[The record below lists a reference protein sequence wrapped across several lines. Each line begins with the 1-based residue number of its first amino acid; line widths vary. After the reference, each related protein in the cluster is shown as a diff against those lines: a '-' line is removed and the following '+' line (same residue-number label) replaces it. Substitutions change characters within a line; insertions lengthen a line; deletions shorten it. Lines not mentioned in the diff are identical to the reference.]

1 MSGNKTNKNYK
12 SRNHSKFILTYHIIF
27 VCKYRK
33 KLLIRYG
40 EDIKQ
45 TMYNISKRYDFT
57 IKEMEVDKDHI
68 HMMVESIPKI
78 SPLQIV
84 RVLKQQSTIQMWRKY
99 SKKLKKHYWS
109 ENTFW
114 TDGYF
119 VSTIGEVSSN
129 TLKHYIRN
137 QGLNSIT
144 SSILQLRNLHMLSIV
159 PNDTYSFFDI
169 LARVAALKP
178 TDFLNW
184 VFVISL
190 SNNNLNNGL

>member
-1 MSGNKTNKNYK
+1 MKKNKPNKNYK
-12 SRNHSKFILTYHIIF
+12 SKNHSKFILTYHIIF

-33 KLLIRYG
+33 KFLIKYG

-45 TMYNISKRYDFT
+45 IMYDISKRYDFD

-68 HMMVESIPKI
+68 HMMIESVPKI

-99 SKKLKKHYWS
+99 SKELKKYYWA

-119 VSTIGEVSSN
+119 VSTIGEVSSK
-129 TLKHYIRN
+129 TLKHYIQN
-137 QGLNSIT
+137 QG
-144 SSILQLRNLHMLSIV
+144 
-159 PNDTYSFFDI
+159 
-169 LARVAALKP
+169 
-178 TDFLNW
+178 
-184 VFVISL
+184 
-190 SNNNLNNGL
+190 

>member
-57 IKEMEVDKDHI
+57 IKEMEVDKEHI

-129 TLKHYIRN
+129 TLKYYIRN
-137 QGLNSIT
+137 QG
-144 SSILQLRNLHMLSIV
+144 
-159 PNDTYSFFDI
+159 
-169 LARVAALKP
+169 
-178 TDFLNW
+178 
-184 VFVISL
+184 
-190 SNNNLNNGL
+190 